1 MRCSMPQLGGELS
14 QYVCWW
20 EISSLSQVCRSLER
34 QMVEVL
40 NCAAIAESS
49 IVVNMHLSELLRLLH
64 LLLSK
69 QIRSCRLA
77 HIYD

>member
-14 QYVCWW
+14 QYMCWW

-49 IVVNMHLSELLRLLH
+49 IVVTHALVRAFEIITSA
-64 LLLSK
+64 S
-69 QIRSCRLA
+69 Q
-77 HIYD
+77 